1 MMKLQDYGFDQIS
14 RSNRIPLQLI
24 CDGLMVTRFFDGA
37 EENGSFSVGMV
48 IKLQHNHQFK
58 LRMVVGT
65 GTNTKVELVALW
77 ALLWFSHEKQFSIGL
92 VLCDSKSTV
101 D

>member
-1 MMKLQDYGFDQIS
+1 
-14 RSNRIPLQLI
+14 
-24 CDGLMVTRFFDGA
+24 MVTGFFDGA
-37 EENGSFSVGMV
+37 NKNGNCGVGMV
-48 IKLQHNHQFK
+48 IKLQHNHQFN
-58 LRMVVGT
+58 LRMAMGT